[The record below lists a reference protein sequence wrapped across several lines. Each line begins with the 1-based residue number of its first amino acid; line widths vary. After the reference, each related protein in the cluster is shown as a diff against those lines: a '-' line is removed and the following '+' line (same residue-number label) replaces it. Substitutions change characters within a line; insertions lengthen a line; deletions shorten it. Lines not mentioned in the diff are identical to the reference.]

1 MSSTQFFIANLNPI
15 YRFDEGETLVYAKG
29 MNGIPT
35 LRKLKTWL
43 DEGIVRIKFIKVEDD
58 SERVIYGTTEVNRIP
73 KQKLP
78 KGNKLEENME
88 QIRMFDMEIFDWR
101 SCLHSK
107 IQEIRIKKGFYEIG
121 TIHNVE
127 TMPGMMIF

>member
-1 MSSTQFFIANLNPI
+1 
-15 YRFDEGETLVYAKG
+15 

-101 SCLHSK
+101 SCLYSK

-121 TIHNVE
+121 STWDQL
-127 TMPGMMIF
+127 

>member
-1 MSSTQFFIANLNPI
+1 
-15 YRFDEGETLVYAKG
+15 

-35 LRKLKTWL
+35 QRKLETWL

-58 SERVIYGTTEVNRIP
+58 SERVIYGTTNVNRIP
-73 KQKLP
+73 KEKRP
-78 KGNKLEENME
+78 KGTEQEKNIQ

-101 SCLHSK
+101 SCLYSK

-121 TIHNVE
+121 STWDQL
-127 TMPGMMIF
+127 